1 MELTYDWRSFQSFFE
16 TRRKPSSQSS
26 LGSTPIY
33 LVIEDEKIIG
43 AFSEGEDL
51 SEWIGST
58 YQELASQITHR
69 ELILFNR
76 DQVDQWMQETLLLP
90 HFYAQNE
97 YLKKNAT
104 PQHLTRSRF
113 KRGSKSLVLKQTV
126 LLHIHQHFL
135 LEALQGGW
143 LNFMPSVFG
152 LFIRLE
158 KPVES
163 SGVVAVGKP
172 QIDRE
177 IFLIIRRGKIDHF
190 CEPDLSALGTDRL
203 NQSTDVVK
211 YLSEKFLVPV
221 QGLFV
226 STTKWN
232 EWAESENPWSQVALA
247 LRGGKNAQ
255 LKLVPRRRGLQLLI
269 QLRSVFGI

>member
-1 MELTYDWRSFQSFFE
+1 MELTYDWRSFQAFFQP
-16 TRRKPSSQSS
+16 RRKSANFSTS
-26 LGSTPIY
+26 GSTPIY
-33 LVIEDEKIIG
+33 LVIEGEKIIC
-43 AFSEGEDL
+43 AFCEGEDL

-69 ELILFNR
+69 ELMLFNR
-76 DQVDQWMQETLLLP
+76 DQVDRWMQDTLSLP
-90 HFYAQNE
+90 HFYDQNE
-97 YLKKNAT
+97 YLKKNAM

-113 KRGSKSLVLKQTV
+113 KRGSKGLVLKSSV
-126 LLHIHQHFL
+126 SLRSHQHFL

-143 LNFMPSVFG
+143 LNVMPSVFG

-158 KPVES
+158 KPFENTGS
-163 SGVVAVGKP
+163 VVFGKV

-177 IFLIIRRGKIDHF
+177 LFLIIRRGKIDHF
-190 CEPDLSALGTDRL
+190 CEPDLSVLGTDRL
-203 NQSTDVVK
+203 NQPADVVK
-211 YLSEKFLVPV
+211 YLSEKYLVPV

-226 STTKWN
+226 SSAKWN

-255 LKLVPRRRGLQLLI
+255 LKLVPGRWGLRLLI
-269 QLRSVFGI
+269 QLRSVFGV